1 MKTPE
6 AEPLTIALRAQTRAG
21 LEQLE
26 VFDEL
31 DSTNRY
37 LLEQPVPS
45 PGHVRVAL
53 ANHQTA
59 GRGRL
64 GRHWRTPPGTAIT
77 LSIAYTF
84 AARPQNLPG
93 LSLAIGV
100 ATVEVLRQLK
110 VREVAA
116 KWPNDIL
123 VGDAKLGGILIETR
137 AATSVQPTVVT
148 GLGLNVDLTG
158 FADSAIAPERDAAI
172 TDLKRCIDE
181 LPSRF
186 DLAVLLIDAMFEAL
200 CVFDAQGFAAFA
212 GRWSRCDWLKG
223 KELTVD
229 TAAGPVT
236 GASDG
241 VDDTGALLL
250 LTRHGRRS
258 IRSGSVV
265 LQSIARSAS

>member
-1 MKTPE
+1 MKIPE
-6 AEPLTIALRAQTRAG
+6 AEPLTIALRAQTRSA
-21 LEQLE
+21 LERLE

-37 LLEQPVPS
+37 LLEQAGPS

-59 GRGRL
+59 GRGRR
-64 GRHWRTPPGTAIT
+64 GRRWRTPPGTAIT

-84 AARPQNLPG
+84 EARPQNLPG

-100 ATVEVLRQLK
+100 AAVEVLRQLP

-123 VGDAKLGGILIETR
+123 VADAKLGGILIETR
-137 AATSVQPTVVT
+137 AAMSERPTVVA

-158 FADSAIAPERDAAI
+158 FADSAIAPERDGAI
-172 TDLKRCIDE
+172 TDLRRCIDE
-181 LPSRF
+181 LPSRR
-186 DLAVLLIDAMFEAL
+186 DLAALLIDAMYEAL
-200 CVFDAQGFAAFA
+200 CAFDAQGFAAFA
-212 GRWSRCDWLKG
+212 ERWNRCDWLKG
-223 KELTVD
+223 KVLTVD
-229 TAAGPVT
+229 TAAGPIT
-236 GASDG
+236 GAGDG

-250 LTRHGRRS
+250 MTRHGRRS
-258 IRSGSVV
+258 IRSGSVM
-265 LQSIARSAS
+265 LQSIAHSAS